1 MDAGGILFS
10 DKATWEIM
18 TKMLKTYRGMVES
31 MVHWKMLEYVY
42 IYIERERAN
51 MGICWKIL
59 SELENMRRWR
69 QDMAKPSGEMPDEG
83 HQMGDVWKQE

>member
-1 MDAGGILFS
+1 
-10 DKATWEIM
+10 
-18 TKMLKTYRGMVES
+18 
-31 MVHWKMLEYVY
+31 
-42 IYIERERAN
+42 